1 MATATARAI
10 RPDRYRDPASLL
22 PTLPIDIGIGLF
34 TSMPAEVGRQ
44 VSLIPIAFASA
55 ASPHIVQ
62 ATHTNAKTKAYPQCF
77 ISPYSGRVSL
87 PQSIDEL

>member
-62 ATHTNAKTKAYPQCF
+62 ATHTNAKDQSLPKCF
-77 ISPYSGRVSL
+77 IPLSG
-87 PQSIDEL
+87 